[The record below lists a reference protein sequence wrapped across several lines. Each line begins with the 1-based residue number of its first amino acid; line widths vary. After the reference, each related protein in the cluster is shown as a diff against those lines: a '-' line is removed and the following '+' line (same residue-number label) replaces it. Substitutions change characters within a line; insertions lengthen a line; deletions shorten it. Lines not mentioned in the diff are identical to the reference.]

1 MIERPLVFI
10 PGIYCSTLAI
20 NDNTFWPP
28 SKFSS
33 STVRDV
39 LDKLGTN
46 IPTAV
51 CEGVPVVAKDLFPS
65 AYDLKSMSSSW
76 GYTPDSNFWTFPYDW
91 RQSNEISGK
100 ILTDFIKEKI
110 QDTNWDGVDVVC
122 HSMGGFVVRA
132 AIVNHSAPIKRTVY
146 IASPHYGNP
155 EAYFALNPEIHT
167 AMASIAQDFIKG
179 LTQNRDLKEL
189 FSKNYADTILENELK
204 DLFSKWPS
212 MYELMPDRFYLD
224 KEAMILLNGILP
236 INGVDKTYL
245 SGGLEFKL
253 QEMRDQ
259 VNHAMEF
266 KDKLGERLPGE
277 QDDILVIFNE
287 DNQTLDRVNYSDK
300 TKKELVLASSL
311 KTGDTLVV
319 AKSAMCS
326 MSGRPLY
333 KNSKSISNCT
343 HLTLPNDSR
352 TINEIMEYLNPARV
366 A

>member
-1 MIERPLVFI
+1 MIKRPLVFI
-10 PGIYCSTLAI
+10 PGIYLSTLAI

-46 IPTAV
+46 IRTAV
-51 CEGVPVVAKDLFPS
+51 GEDVPVVAKDLFPS
-65 AYDLKSMSSSW
+65 AYDVNSMSSLW
-76 GYTPDSNFWTFPYDW
+76 GYTPDTNFWTFPYDW
-91 RQSNEISGK
+91 RQSNNISGQT
-100 ILTDFIKEKI
+100 LTGFIKEKI
-110 QDTNWDGVDVVC
+110 QGTNWDGVDIVC

-146 IASPHYGNP
+146 IASPHYGTP
-155 EAYFALNPEIHT
+155 QAYFALNPEIHT
-167 AMASIAQDFIKG
+167 LMAYIAQGFIDC
-179 LTQNRDLKEL
+179 LTLGRDLKNL
-189 FSKNYADTILENELK
+189 LDAHIILENELK

-224 KEAMILLNGILP
+224 KEAMIFLNGISP
-236 INGVDKTYL
+236 INGADKTYL

-287 DNQTLDRVNYSDK
+287 DNSTFDRVYYSAK

-333 KNSKSISNCT
+333 NSRSVSRCD

-352 TINEIMEYLNPARV
+352 TINEIIRYLNPALCYYQ
-366 A
+366 